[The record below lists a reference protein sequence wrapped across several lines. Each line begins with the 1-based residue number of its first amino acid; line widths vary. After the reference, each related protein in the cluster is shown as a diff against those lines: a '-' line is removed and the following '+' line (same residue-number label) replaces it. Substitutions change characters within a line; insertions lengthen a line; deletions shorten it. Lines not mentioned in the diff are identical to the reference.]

1 MSLTIT
7 LAPEEEAQLQQR
19 AKESGQTPEDYVLEK
34 LRPLLIVPL
43 PPQDEM
49 EVPPLWRGLIG
60 VLHSRQGSL
69 SEKTGKQFAEG
80 MAEKQR
86 EDNL

>member
-19 AKESGQTPEDYVLEK
+19 AKESRQTPEDYVLEK

-49 EVPPLWRGLIG
+49 EVPPL
-60 VLHSRQGSL
+60 
-69 SEKTGKQFAEG
+69 
-80 MAEKQR
+80 
-86 EDNL
+86 